1 MVPWYLNA
9 LFQCRGCCYC
19 EPELGAFALF
29 GVRGVNSCG
38 GNFHHEF
45 GPMRPICLNW
55 AGAAQA
61 QARRIDIDTD
71 IDRYGIDIQGMFILH
86 LDLDY

>member
-1 MVPWYLNA
+1 
-9 LFQCRGCCYC
+9 
-19 EPELGAFALF
+19 
-29 GVRGVNSCG
+29 
-38 GNFHHEF
+38 
-45 GPMRPICLNW
+45 MRPICLNW
-55 AGAAQA
+55 AGTAQA